1 MAGSRDKK
9 SMEYMYSWGD
19 FNMSLFKVVPE
30 LRSHGIE
37 ATLVSWFPWRAP
49 ETTDILVDSCGIFML
64 VAADVNVSVQADIW
78 AADIWSKLPVI
89 PKNAGPGQTLQ
100 TYLPKHGDLAKKLKD
115 SLEPLPMSIQEGD
128 ETAEEAAAVAGR
140 VKDNLTVKGKT
151 LDTTVWMYKGKN
163 HKGSHFPLACWTNNP
178 GRRGEEAYIRR
189 ADKHRWKERGPWPQ

>member
-1 MAGSRDKK
+1 
-9 SMEYMYSWGD
+9 
-19 FNMSLFKVVPE
+19 MSLFRVVPE

-37 ATLVSWFPWRAP
+37 ATLASWFPWRA
-49 ETTDILVDSCGIFML
+49 EGTADIMVDSCGIFML

-100 TYLPKHGDLAKKLKD
+100 TYLPKQGQAAKKLKD

-151 LDTTVWMYKGKN
+151 LDTTVWMYKGKTTRDLI
-163 HKGSHFPLACWTNNP
+163 SHWRAGPIIRGAEGKKPISEELKKRMEGEGAL
-178 GRRGEEAYIRR
+178 GRSSG
-189 ADKHRWKERGPWPQ
+189 